1 MQTQIKTRQKQI
13 IWSKLCQC
21 LGLLLFSFILTACGQ
36 SANPQQGVISD
47 DKLSAPL
54 PKAITAL
61 LVDDTSLIVDVV
73 VNGDTDNPLR
83 VKNLAVDTVD
93 TTAGTFSGDVSGV
106 PTGTSTLSLVY
117 SIIDPTF
124 GTIEVI
130 RTADITVNVIANEDT
145 PADFSSA
152 EITYTD
158 TDGDGISNLGEL
170 DAGTD
175 PRTPNYTVGGQVE
188 GLTGS
193 GLVLQNNGSDNLT
206 ISANGV
212 FSFSPTAIDGDEYT
226 VSVLTQPGNPNQI
239 CIVNNDNGTIRDAA
253 VSNVTVICS
262 TISYTVGGT
271 VSGYTGGGLVL
282 QNNGSDDLT
291 ISKNGTFTFSSAIID
306 GSEYAVSVQTL
317 PNSPNQICSVS
328 NGSGTLGG
336 AAISNVAITCSTNA
350 YTVSGTVSGYAGSG
364 LVLQN
369 NDSDNLTINT
379 EGNFIFGSAV
389 ADGSEYT
396 VTVLAQPNSPNQVCT
411 VNNGSGSISGAAV
424 SDVAVTC
431 LTTSY
436 TIGGTVSGYTGSG
449 LVLQNNDGD
458 DLPVS
463 ADGTFSFSNALV
475 DGSEYAV
482 SVQTQPSSPNQTCT
496 VSNDSGSIS
505 GAPVSDV
512 AVTCLTTS
520 YTVGGTISG
529 YTGSGLVL
537 QNNDG
542 DDLPMSADGTFS
554 FSNALVD
561 GSGYSV
567 SVQTQPSSPNQ
578 ICTVSNGSGTISG
591 APVSNVAVAC
601 LTTSYLIGGTV
612 SGYTGSGL
620 VLQINDSDELAINAE
635 ENFTFGSAVADGGEY
650 TVTVLTQPNSPN
662 QACTVSNDNGTIRGA
677 PVSDVAVTCLTTS
690 YSVGG
695 TVSGYTGSG
704 LVLQNND
711 GDDLLVSTDGAFS
724 FSNALPDG
732 SEYVV
737 SIQTQPGS
745 PNQICTVSNGSGTL
759 NGAAVSDVAIIC
771 SADAYTIGGTVSGY
785 DSSGLVLQNNGRN
798 DLAITAEGSF
808 TFSSAVA
815 NGSNYTVTVLT
826 QPDNLNQICTVSD
839 VSGIVSDAAV
849 SSVSVICNTNAA
861 PTSTSVNIDD
871 VNGGNTAVGKLL
883 QGSYV
888 YSDAESDPEGE
899 STFRWLADDVAIAN
913 ATTTS
918 YTPVTIDIGKTITFE
933 VTPVA
938 SSGVLTGA
946 PVRSNGLKVVTN
958 NPPFFTSGSAIG
970 VAEDIILTGYTA
982 TAKDADGDTITFSL
996 SGGTDQAVLSIDS
1009 DSGVLSFNIPT
1020 RFKAPADSDGNNT
1033 YVVEI
1038 TATDGI
1044 HSISRS
1050 VIVTVRMAILE
1061 VSVSTANIKTVRFEW
1076 PAYVDATHYKLFV
1089 NPDVVSGFSPVQDSF
1104 SETSITITLPVHLTD
1119 WINARYILE
1128 AYDASDNK
1136 LTESASVSIEPVMLS
1151 SIGYFKA
1158 SNTGEG
1164 DGFGGA
1170 ISLSADGNT
1179 LAVGAIKEDSIASGV
1194 CPGSSCSGGAD
1205 NTASDPGAVYVFSRN
1220 NGVWEQQAYVKASNT
1235 EGGDGFGH
1243 AVSLSRDGNTLAVGA
1258 HGEDSTATGVS
1269 TDGSGEDDNTAIN
1282 SGAVYVFSRSD
1293 GVWSQQAYVKASNT
1307 GASDSF
1313 GEVVSL
1319 STDGN
1324 TLAVGV
1330 RLEDSAATGVS
1341 NDGSGED
1348 DNTAS
1353 GSGAVYVFSR
1363 SGSAWSQQAYVKAS
1377 NTEGGDLFGFAVSLS
1392 SDANTL
1398 AVGADGEDSA
1408 ATGASTDGSGENDNT
1423 AINSGA
1429 VYVFSRNGGVWEQ
1442 QAYVKASNSE
1452 KFDGFGHAVSL
1463 SSDGNTLAVGAFVED
1478 SAATGVS
1485 SDGSGENDNTARGS
1499 GAAYVFSRS
1508 DGFWSQQAYVK
1519 ASNTGASDQFGDVV
1533 SLSGNGNILAVGT
1546 NWEDS
1551 AATGTRTDG
1560 SGEADNAAFNAGAV
1574 YVFSRNGNTWSQQAY
1589 IKASNTEEDD
1599 GFGFAVSLS
1608 GDGNMLAVGAIK
1620 EDSSTTG
1627 ISTGG
1632 STNNSANDAGAVY
1645 LY

>member
-1 MQTQIKTRQKQI
+1 MQTQIKTRQKQT
-13 IWSKLCQC
+13 IWSTLCQC

-61 LVDDTSLIVDVV
+61 LLDDTSLIVDVV

-83 VKNLAVDTVD
+83 VKNLAVD

-117 SIIDPTF
+117 SIIDPIF

-130 RTADITVNVIANEDT
+130 RTADITVNVVANEDT

-152 EITYTD
+152 DITYTD
-158 TDGDGISNLGEL
+158 TDGDGISNLDEL

-175 PRTPNYTVGGQVE
+175 PRTPNYTVSGQVE

-206 ISANGV
+206 ISANGA

-226 VSVLTQPGNPNQI
+226 VSVLTQPGNPNQT
-239 CIVNNDNGTIRDAA
+239 CIVNNGNGSINGTA

-262 TISYTVGGT
+262 TVSYTVGGT
-271 VSGYTGGGLVL
+271 VSGYTGSGLVL
-282 QNNGSDDLT
+282 QNNGSDDLI

-317 PNSPNQICSVS
+317 PNSPNQFCSVS

-350 YTVSGTVSGYAGSG
+350 YTVGGTVSGYAGNG

-379 EGNFIFGSAV
+379 ERNFIFSSAV

-411 VNNGSGSISGAAV
+411 VNNGSGTLSGAPV

-436 TIGGTVSGYTGSG
+436 SIGGTVSGYTGSG
-449 LVLQNNDGD
+449 LVLQNND
-458 DLPVS
+458 S
-463 ADGTFSFSNALV
+463 
-475 DGSEYAV
+475 
-482 SVQTQPSSPNQTCT
+482 
-496 VSNDSGSIS
+496 
-505 GAPVSDV
+505 
-512 AVTCLTTS
+512 
-520 YTVGGTISG
+520 
-529 YTGSGLVL
+529 
-537 QNNDG
+537 

-567 SVQTQPSSPNQ
+567 SVQTQPNSPNQ
-578 ICTVSNGSGTISG
+578 TCTVSNGSGTLSGAAISG
-591 APVSNVAVAC
+591 VAITC
-601 LTTSYLIGGTV
+601 STTSYTIGGII

-635 ENFTFGSAVADGGEY
+635 ENFTFGSAMA
-650 TVTVLTQPNSPN
+650 
-662 QACTVSNDNGTIRGA
+662 
-677 PVSDVAVTCLTTS
+677 
-690 YSVGG
+690 
-695 TVSGYTGSG
+695 
-704 LVLQNND
+704 
-711 GDDLLVSTDGAFS
+711 
-724 FSNALPDG
+724 DG

-759 NGAAVSDVAIIC
+759 NGAAVSDVAITC

-849 SSVSVICNTNAA
+849 SSVSIICNTNAA

-946 PVRSNGLKVVTN
+946 PVRSNGLKIVTN

-982 TAKDADGDTITFSL
+982 TTKDADGDTITFSL
-996 SGGTDQAVLSIDS
+996 SGGTDQAVLGIDS

-1044 HSISRS
+1044 QSISRS
-1050 VIVTVRMAILE
+1050 VTVTVTMAILE
-1061 VSVSTANIKTVRFEW
+1061 VSVSTAAIKTVRFEW
-1076 PAYVDATHYKLFV
+1076 SSYVDATHYKLFV
-1089 NPDVVSGFSPVQDSF
+1089 NPDNDSGFTLLQDNL
-1104 SETSITITLPVHLTD
+1104 SETSTTITLPVHLTD

-1128 AYDASDNK
+1128 AHDASER
-1136 LTESASVSIEPVMLS
+1136 LFESAPVSITAVMLS

-1158 SNTGEG
+1158 SNTGTT
-1164 DGFGGA
+1164 DRFGNA

-1179 LAVGAIKEDSIASGV
+1179 LAVEARWEDSSATGV
-1194 CPGSSCSGGAD
+1194 CPGSNCSGGID
-1205 NTASDPGAVYVFSRN
+1205 NTAKNSGAVYVFSRN
-1220 NGVWEQQAYVKASNT
+1220 DGAWEQQAYVKASNT
-1235 EGGDGFGH
+1235 GAYDRFGS
-1243 AVSLSRDGNTLAVGA
+1243 AVSLSADGNTLAVGA
-1258 HGEDSTATGVS
+1258 FRENSAATGIS
-1269 TDGSGEDDNTAIN
+1269 INADGEDDNTATDA
-1282 SGAVYVFSRSD
+1282 GAVYIFSRSN

-1307 GASDSF
+1307 GANDRF
-1313 GEVVSL
+1313 GQAVNL
-1319 STDGN
+1319 SGDGN
-1324 TLAVGV
+1324 TLAVGATW
-1330 RLEDSAATGVS
+1330 EDSAATGVS
-1341 NDGSGED
+1341 TDASGED

-1353 GSGAVYVFSR
+1353 GAGAVYLFSR
-1363 SGSAWSQQAYVKAS
+1363 NGSAWSQLAYVKAS
-1377 NTEGGDLFGFAVSLS
+1377 NTEELDEFGQAVSLS
-1392 SDANTL
+1392 
-1398 AVGADGEDSA
+1398 G
-1408 ATGASTDGSGENDNT
+1408 
-1423 AINSGA
+1423 
-1429 VYVFSRNGGVWEQ
+1429 
-1442 QAYVKASNSE
+1442 
-1452 KFDGFGHAVSL
+1452 
-1463 SSDGNTLAVGAFVED
+1463 DGNTLAVGATREN

-1485 SDGSGENDNTARGS
+1485 TDASGENDNTAANA
-1499 GAAYVFSRS
+1499 GAVYVFSRI
-1508 DGFWSQQAYVK
+1508 DGDWSQQAYVK
-1519 ASNTGASDQFGDVV
+1519 ASNTGADDRFGQAVN
-1533 SLSGNGNILAVGT
+1533 LSGDGNTLAVGAT
-1546 NWEDS
+1546 GEDS
-1551 AATGTRTDG
+1551 AATGVSTDA
-1560 SGEADNAAFNAGAV
+1560 SGEEDNTANNAGAV
-1574 YVFSRNGNTWSQQAY
+1574 YLFSRNGGAWNQLAY
-1589 IKASNTEEDD
+1589 VKASNTEADD
-1599 GFGFAVSLS
+1599 RFGQAVNLS
-1608 GDGNMLAVGAIK
+1608 GDGNMLAVGATS
-1620 EDSSTTG
+1620 EDSIATG
-1627 ISTGG
+1627 ISTDGSGENGNQANFAGAVYVFSHSDSVWSQQVYVKASNTSRGDGFGG
-1632 STNNSANDAGAVY
+1632 TVSLSVDGNTLAVGAPGEDRAIANISPGDNNSAGDAGAVY